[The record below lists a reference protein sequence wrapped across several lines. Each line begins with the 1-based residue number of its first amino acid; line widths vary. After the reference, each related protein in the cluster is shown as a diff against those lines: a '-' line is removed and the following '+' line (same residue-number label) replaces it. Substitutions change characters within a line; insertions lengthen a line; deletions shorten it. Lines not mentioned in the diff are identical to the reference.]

1 MTRGPYVGRG
11 MLGIVAI
18 VLLGV
23 ALAETDVMPGS
34 SGGASAAVPAGSLDV
49 TAFMGRQEQRLVT
62 GAFRGG
68 RVAALMG
75 VVEVDLRDAVI
86 AGDVAVVELGVMMG
100 RVELRIPEHWTVE
113 PDLGA
118 ALTATDIDVFP
129 READAGAP
137 RLVLRGGV
145 FLGRLT
151 VRN

>member
-1 MTRGPYVGRG
+1 MTKGPYVGRG
-11 MLGIVAI
+11 ILAIVAI

-23 ALAETDVMPGS
+23 VLAETDVMPGS
-34 SGGASAAVPAGSLDV
+34 SDRASAEVRAGSLEV
-49 TAFMGRQEQRLVT
+49 TAFLGRQEQRLVT

-68 RVAALMG
+68 QVAAFMG
-75 VVEVDLRDAVI
+75 SVEVDLRDAVM
-86 AGDVAVVELGVMMG
+86 AGEVAVVDLGVMMG

-118 ALTATDIDVFP
+118 ALTATEIDVFST
-129 READAGAP
+129 EADAGAP

-145 FLGRLT
+145 LLGRLT